1 MSGKLHKH
9 LRTKAGDEDAEDEMF
24 MGEDNTLPDMGEE
37 ETPIDPRWNELK
49 KILDN
54 N

>member
-1 MSGKLHKH
+1 MLFGVANEALKH
-9 LRTKAGDEDAEDEMF
+9 NVDISEGPQE
-24 MGEDNTLPDMGEE
+24 
-37 ETPIDPRWNELK
+37 IDPRWNELK

>member
-1 MSGKLHKH
+1 MRTSGDDDDDDI
-9 LRTKAGDEDAEDEMF
+9 AVE
-24 MGEDNTLPDMGEE
+24 LPEE
-37 ETPIDPRWNELK
+37 EIGNEEPQEIDPRWNELK